1 MPKIISNKKKELAR
15 IRIRKKTERLIEQIG
30 FKNVTITKICD
41 EVPIGK
47 GTFYY
52 YYNSKE
58 VLLYEI
64 IKEKEENLM
73 KQMLDYCNHDIS
85 IEEKVIKTLT
95 EVYIGKSSI
104 VNTITTEEIE
114 KIIAKLPPESI
125 YNKELS
131 GKNFFESSM
140 KLLGINPLNVNMGI
154 LGELLDGINFMASR
168 PCKHGEEAKREALQ
182 ILIKGLAAYIA
193 ERD

>member
-1 MPKIISNKKKELAR
+1 MPKVVTEKKKEIAR
-15 IRIRKKTERLIEQIG
+15 KRIKQKTEDLIDEIG
-30 FKNVTITKICD
+30 IKNITITKICD
-41 EVPIGK
+41 AVPIGK

-73 KQMLDYCNHDIS
+73 KQMLDYCNQDIS
-85 IEEKVIKTLT
+85 IEEKVIKALT
-95 EVYIGKSSI
+95 EVYIGKNSI

-114 KIIAKLPPESI
+114 KIIAKLPLESI
-125 YNKELS
+125 YNKELR

-168 PCKHGEEAKREALQ
+168 PCKYGEEARREALQ
-182 ILIKGLAAYIA
+182 ILIKGLAAYITR
-193 ERD
+193 RD

>member
-1 MPKIISNKKKELAR
+1 MPKIITEQNKELAR
-15 IRIRKKTERLIEQIG
+15 KRIKRKTEVLIEEIG
-30 FKNVTITKICD
+30 IKNITITKICD
-41 EVPIGK
+41 AVPIGK

-73 KQMLDYCNHDIS
+73 KQMLDYSSHEIS
-85 IEEKVIKTLT
+85 IEEKVIKVLT
-95 EVYIGKSSI
+95 EVYIGKGSI
-104 VNTITTEEIE
+104 VNTITTEELE
-114 KIIAKLPPESI
+114 KIIAKLPPDSI

-140 KLLGINPLNVNMGI
+140 KLLGINPLNVNMGV

-168 PCKHGEEAKREALQ
+168 PCKHGEKAKREALQ
-182 ILIKGLAAYIA
+182 ILIKGMAVYIA
-193 ERD
+193 TRC

>member
-1 MPKIISNKKKELAR
+1 MPKIVTEKKKEIAR
-15 IRIRKKTERLIEQIG
+15 KRIKQKTENLIEEIG
-30 FKNVTITKICD
+30 IKNITITKICD
-41 EVPIGK
+41 AVPIGK

-52 YYNSKE
+52 YFNSKE
-58 VLLYEI
+58 VLLYEV

-73 KQMLDYCNHDIS
+73 KQMLDYCNKDIS

-104 VNTITTEEIE
+104 VNTITTEEFE
-114 KIIAKLPPESI
+114 KIIAKLPPELI
-125 YNKELS
+125 YNKELR

-140 KLLGINPLNVNMGI
+140 KLLGINPLDVNMGV

-168 PCKHGEEAKREALQ
+168 PCKHGEEARREALQ

-193 ERD
+193 KRD